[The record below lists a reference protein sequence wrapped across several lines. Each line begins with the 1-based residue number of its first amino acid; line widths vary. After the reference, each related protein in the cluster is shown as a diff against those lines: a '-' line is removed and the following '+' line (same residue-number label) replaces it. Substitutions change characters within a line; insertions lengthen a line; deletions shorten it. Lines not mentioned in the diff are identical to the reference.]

1 MRGYVPAEGE
11 LMTVWF
17 ITGAS
22 RGFGIEITRQAL
34 GRGDQVAA
42 TARHPEEITEA
53 IPDTG
58 NALLT
63 LPLDVTRAGQAAAAV
78 SAVVAR
84 FGRIDSLVN
93 NAGRGLLGAVEEV
106 SDAEARAVFD
116 VNVFGLLTVT
126 RAVLPVMR
134 EQGAGQ
140 IINISSSGGFI
151 GRPGWGVYCSTKFA
165 VEGLSESMGHELAPL
180 GIQVTAIEPG
190 AFRTNF
196 LDDSSLAMAEATI
209 EDYTGTA
216 GATRQWAKETNHAQ
230 AGDPVKAAKVIA
242 DLAGRGSLPERIQLG
257 EDCFTA
263 VAQKLAR
270 TARDQA
276 RWREIS
282 ISTGYHA

>member
-1 MRGYVPAEGE
+1 MS
-11 LMTVWF
+11 VWF

-22 RGFGIEITRQAL
+22 RGFGIEITRQAV

-42 TARHPEEITEA
+42 AARNPEAITEA
-53 IPDTG
+53 VPDACD
-58 NALLT
+58 ALLT
-63 LPLDVTRAGQAAAAV
+63 LPLDVTSAGQAAAAV
-78 SAVVAR
+78 SATLAR
-84 FGRIDSLVN
+84 FGRIDALVN
-93 NAGRGLLGAVEEV
+93 DAGRGLLGAVEEV

-134 EQGAGQ
+134 EQGAGT
-140 IINISSSGGFI
+140 IINISSSGGFV
-151 GRPGWGVYCSTKFA
+151 GRAGWGVYCATKFA

-196 LDDSSLAMAEATI
+196 LDGSSLLAAEARI
-209 EDYTGTA
+209 GDYTATA
-216 GATRQWAKETNHAQ
+216 GATRRWAKQTNYAQ
-230 AGDPVKAAKVIA
+230 PGDPVKAAKVIV
-242 DLAGRGSLPERIQLG
+242 DLAGRESLPERIQLG

-263 VAQKLAR
+263 VAGKLAR

-282 ISTGYHA
+282 ISTGYRS

>member
-1 MRGYVPAEGE
+1 MS
-11 LMTVWF
+11 VWF

-34 GRGDQVAA
+34 GRGDQVVA
-42 TARHPEEITEA
+42 TARHPEA
-53 IPDTG
+53 IRQAVPDAG
-58 NALLT
+58 DALLS
-63 LPLDVTRAGQAAAAV
+63 LPLDVTSASRAAAAV
-78 SAVVAR
+78 SAAVAR
-84 FGRIDSLVN
+84 FGKIDSLVN

-106 SDAEARAVFD
+106 SDAQARAVFD

-134 EQGAGQ
+134 EQGAGK

-151 GRPGWGVYCSTKFA
+151 GRAGWGVYCSAKFA
-165 VEGLSESMGHELAPL
+165 VEGLSESLRYELAPL
-180 GIQVTAIEPG
+180 GIQVTVIEPG

-196 LDDSSLAMAEATI
+196 LDGTSLVTAEARI
-209 EDYTGTA
+209 EEYAGTA
-216 GATRQWAKETNHAQ
+216 GATRLWAERANHAQ
-230 AGDPVKAAKVIA
+230 PGDPVKAAKVIV
-242 DLAGRGSLPERIQLG
+242 DLAARESLPERIQLG

-263 VAQKLAR
+263 VANKLAR

-282 ISTGYHA
+282 ISTGYRA

>member
-1 MRGYVPAEGE
+1 
-11 LMTVWF
+11 MTVWF

-22 RGFGIEITRQAL
+22 RGFGIEITHQAL
-34 GRGDQVAA
+34 DRGDQVIA
-42 TARHPEEITEA
+42 TARHPEAITQA
-53 IPDTG
+53 IPDAG
-58 NALLT
+58 DALLA
-63 LPLDVTRAGQAAAAV
+63 LPLDVTNASQAATAV
-78 SAVVAR
+78 SAALAR
-84 FGRIDSLVN
+84 FGRIDALVN
-93 NAGRGLLGAVEEV
+93 DAGRGLLGAVEEV

-134 EQGAGQ
+134 KQEAGT

-151 GRPGWGVYCSTKFA
+151 GRAGWALYCSTKFA

-196 LDDSSLAMAEATI
+196 LDDSSLVTAEASI
-209 EDYTGTA
+209 EAYTATA
-216 GATRQWAKETNHAQ
+216 GATRQWAQQTNYAQ
-230 AGDPVKAAKVIA
+230 AGDPVRAAKVIV
-242 DLAGRGSLPERIQLG
+242 DLAEWKNLPERIQLG

-276 RWREIS
+276 RWRKIS
-282 ISTGYHA
+282 ISTDYRP

>member
-1 MRGYVPAEGE
+1 
-11 LMTVWF
+11 MTVWF

-22 RGFGIEITRQAL
+22 RGLGIEITREAL
-34 GRGDQVAA
+34 DRGDQVVA
-42 TARHPEEITEA
+42 TARHPEAITQA
-53 IPDTG
+53 VPDAG
-58 NALLT
+58 DALLA
-63 LPLDVTRAGQAAAAV
+63 LPLDVTSVGQAAAAV
-78 SAVVAR
+78 SAALTR

-134 EQGAGQ
+134 GQGAGK

-151 GRPGWGVYCSTKFA
+151 GRAGWGVYCAAKFA
-165 VEGLSESMGHELAPL
+165 VEGLSESLGHDLAPL
-180 GIQVTAIEPG
+180 GIQVTAVEPG

-196 LDDSSLAMAEATI
+196 LDDSSLNTARATI
-209 EDYTGTA
+209 SDYVGTA
-216 GATRQWAKETNHAQ
+216 GATRQWAKQTNYAQ
-230 AGDPVKAAKVIA
+230 AGDPVKAAKVIV
-242 DLAGRGSLPERIQLG
+242 DLAGQESLPERIQLG

-263 VAQKLAR
+263 VASKLAR
-270 TARDQA
+270 TAADQA

-282 ISTGYHA
+282 ISTGYRP

>member
-1 MRGYVPAEGE
+1 
-11 LMTVWF
+11 MTVWF

-42 TARHPEEITEA
+42 TARHPEAVTRA
-53 IPDTG
+53 VPDAG
-58 NALLT
+58 DALLT
-63 LPLDVTRAGQAAAAV
+63 LPLDVTSAGQAAAAV
-78 SAVVAR
+78 SATLAR

-93 NAGRGLLGAVEEV
+93 DAGRGLLGAVEEV

-134 EQGAGQ
+134 EQGAGK
-140 IINISSSGGFI
+140 IINISSSGGYI

-165 VEGLSESMGHELAPL
+165 VEGLSESMRYELAPL

-190 AFRTNF
+190 GFRTNF
-196 LDDSSLAMAEATI
+196 LDGSSLVTAEARI
-209 EDYTGTA
+209 EDYSSTA
-216 GATRQWAKETNHAQ
+216 GATRQWANQTNYAQ
-230 AGDPVKAAKVIA
+230 AGDPVKAAKVIV
-242 DLAGRGSLPERIQLG
+242 DLAGCESLPERIQLG

>member
-1 MRGYVPAEGE
+1 
-11 LMTVWF
+11 MTVWF

-34 GRGDQVAA
+34 SRGDQVTA
-42 TARHPEEITEA
+42 TARHPDVITEA
-53 IPDTG
+53 IPG
-58 NALLT
+58 ANNALLV
-63 LPLDVTRAGQAAAAV
+63 LPLDVTDAGQAAAAV
-78 SAVVAR
+78 LATVER

-93 NAGRGLLGAVEEV
+93 DAGRGLLGAVEEV
-106 SDAEARAVFD
+106 SDAEARDVFD

-134 EQGAGQ
+134 EQGAGK

-165 VEGLSESMGHELAPL
+165 VEGLSESMGRELAPL

-196 LDDSSLAMAEATI
+196 LDESSLKTAEARI

-216 GATRQWAKETNHAQ
+216 GATRQWAKETNHYQ
-230 AGDPVKAAKVIA
+230 AGDPVKAAKVIV
-242 DLAGRGSLPERIQLG
+242 DLAGRKSLPERIQLG
-257 EDCFTA
+257 EDCFRA
-263 VAQKLAR
+263 VADKLTR
-270 TARDQA
+270 TARDQEH
-276 RWREIS
+276 WREIS
-282 ISTGYHA
+282 ISTGYGG

>member
-1 MRGYVPAEGE
+1 MS
-11 LMTVWF
+11 VWF

-42 TARHPEEITEA
+42 TARHLEAITQA
-53 IPDTG
+53 IPDAG
-58 NALLT
+58 DALLA
-63 LPLDVTRAGQAAAAV
+63 LPLDVTSVGQAAVAV
-78 SAVVAR
+78 SAALAR
-84 FGRIDSLVN
+84 FGRIDALVN

-116 VNVFGLLTVT
+116 VDVFGLLTVT

-134 EQGAGQ
+134 AQGAGT

-151 GRPGWGVYCSTKFA
+151 GRSGWGIYCAAKFA
-165 VEGLSESMGHELAPL
+165 VEGLSESIRHELVPL

-196 LDDSSLAMAEATI
+196 LDASSLLTAEARI
-209 EDYTGTA
+209 QDYTPTA
-216 GATRQWAKETNHAQ
+216 GAARQWAEQANYAQ
-230 AGDPVKAAKVIA
+230 AGDPVKAAKVIV
-242 DLAGRGSLPERIQLG
+242 DLAGRESLPERIQLG

-263 VAQKLAR
+263 VADKLAR

-276 RWREIS
+276 QWREIS
-282 ISTGYHA
+282 ISTGYHT